1 MNDFTLRCLCVPAEF
16 ERPIKRQKIITFA
29 EDGAVVKRTAKG
41 VIEEIKME
49 RDLMGKLLMISLKGK
64 LDIGI
69 VLTYPL
75 TPVPLVFCHL
85 DVTINRTN
93 KAVLFK
99 NLEKRII
106 SDTPQEIDAYI
117 IDGFFFLHLMINNL
131 PSTFEAIA
139 RVLFIKLCS
148 YKGKQI
154 HLIFDHIVYP
164 SIKDCERD
172 RRSDGDHVEYGTIG
186 NKQRRPGNFLKTLRN
201 DNFKS
206 EFVKFLTTAFEEE
219 SLSETCYCYKVVDG
233 KIWKSTEGSMSS
245 SHEEADTKIIAHL
258 ATIPPPANVVIRTSD
273 TDVLVIALANNEN
286 IRRGVQTYLEVG
298 LSSNNSLRFINV
310 TKLAV
315 KLGPLLCKAL
325 TGLHCF
331 TGCDHAPEFSR
342 KGKIGPLAIKKK
354 TSLPRSSRFSWVYQS
369 TTKRPMSTVKGID
382 GSSLPP
388 CKLVLQ
394 QQINRANC
402 ICSAWNFAFTL
413 SPNVFFPQTSG
424 WNIEKDDYGN
434 ERFSVNW
441 FEGDLAPQTLE
452 EVLQKEKT
460 TESEIRE
467 EENDDEEG
475 DVEDE
480 S

>member
-1 MNDFTLRCLCVPAEF
+1 MFSIKL
-16 ERPIKRQKIITFA
+16 PIKILVNQAGIVKEARILDDVDMLRKIGNT
-29 EDGAVVKRTAKG
+29 ESSLG

-75 TPVPLVFCHL
+75 TPVPLIFCHL
-85 DVTINRTN
+85 DGTINRTN
-93 KAVLFK
+93 KAVLYK
-99 NLEKRII
+99 NLEKRIT

-117 IDGFFFLHLMINNL
+117 IEGFFFLHLMSNNL
-131 PSTFEAIA
+131 LSTFEAIA

-164 SIKDCERD
+164 SIKDCECD
-172 RRSDGDHVEYGTIG
+172 RRSDGDRSVEYGNIG

-201 DNFKS
+201 DNFKRD
-206 EFVKFLTTAFEEE
+206 FVKFLITAFEEE
-219 SLSETCYCYKVVDG
+219 SLSEIMRNKTLYMTEGSTCYCYKLVDG
-233 KIWKSTEGSMSS
+233 KILKSTEGSMSS

-325 TGLHCF
+325 TGLL
-331 TGCDHAPEFSR
+331 
-342 KGKIGPLAIKKK
+342 K
-354 TSLPRSSRFSWVYQS
+354 RS
-369 TTKRPMSTVKGID
+369 
-382 GSSLPP
+382 
-388 CKLVLQ
+388 
-394 QQINRANC
+394 
-402 ICSAWNFAFTL
+402 TL
-413 SPNVFFPQTSG
+413 L
-424 WNIEKDDYGN
+424 Y
-434 ERFSVNW
+434 RM
-441 FEGDLAPQTLE
+441 
-452 EVLQKEKT
+452 
-460 TESEIRE
+460 
-467 EENDDEEG
+467 
-475 DVEDE
+475 
-480 S
+480 